1 MKKVVLI
8 GNGGHGKVV
17 KEIVQARSD
26 MELAGILDDG
36 FSGFAVRNG
45 LYTGRTKDVHML
57 RKLVPEAVFTI
68 CIGRNGVRKQ
78 FAETLGLEDDDYA
91 ALIHPGAI
99 VSETASVGHGTVV
112 MAGPSFRRAL
122 TSAPIASSIR
132 ARLPIMTMQSEITSI
147 FHRARRLPAE

>member
-45 LYTGRTKDVHML
+45 LYTEPDERRAH
-57 RKLVPEAVFTI
+57 A
-68 CIGRNGVRKQ
+68 
-78 FAETLGLEDDDYA
+78 
-91 ALIHPGAI
+91 
-99 VSETASVGHGTVV
+99 SETRPRGRIHD
-112 MAGPSFRRAL
+112 MHRPQRRQKAV
-122 TSAPIASSIR
+122 R
-132 ARLPIMTMQSEITSI
+132 
-147 FHRARRLPAE
+147 